1 MSVEGKKLQENS
13 AETNISSDMIMK
25 HPLQNVWSLWFYRN
39 DRSKSW
45 EENLT
50 EIAAFDT
57 VEDFWAL
64 YNHIEIVGKLPP
76 GCDYALFK
84 EGIKPMWEDERNKN
98 GGRWLINLQKY
109 HRNPDLNTCWL
120 EILLCVIGEA
130 FDDYGGDVCG
140 AVVQVRGKIDRLALW
155 TSDVENKE
163 AIMKIGEILKERLH
177 LHPRNGMI
185 AYEPHAK

>member
-25 HPLQNVWSLWFYRN
+25 HPLQNVWSLWFYKN

-120 EILLCVIGEA
+120 EILLCMIGEA

-155 TSDVENKE
+155 TSDVDNKE